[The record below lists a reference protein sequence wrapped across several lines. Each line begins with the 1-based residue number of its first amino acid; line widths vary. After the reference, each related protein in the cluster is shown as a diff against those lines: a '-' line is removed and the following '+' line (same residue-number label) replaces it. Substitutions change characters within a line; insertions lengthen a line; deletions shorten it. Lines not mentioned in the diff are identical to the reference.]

1 MAPVVGVVE
10 AVKEQLTGGMM
21 FPKMLLLLLLLLLL
35 LNSEH
40 SCVIS
45 YLLRL
50 TARAL
55 VLGRCGSAAG

>member
-1 MAPVVGVVE
+1 VAPVVGVVE

-35 LNSEH
+35 NSEH

-45 YLLRL
+45 YLLRW

-55 VLGRCGSAAG
+55 VMGRCGSAAG